1 MAEFAIEKLDNNE
14 AYFTCGLQGDE
25 QPDRFAIGMLSNNTI
40 SRIITPELEESEEQ
54 ISLRCRVDGLVPM
67 EEYFKDGISRS
78 RTFKVLRT
86 CAEAIL
92 SGKDYMLEEDHF
104 LLQPKMMFADP
115 ETGEA
120 ELIYLAVDGFRN
132 KLSLRRCIQK
142 LIVNAVYEES
152 EDLSYVAKLING
164 ISRCRDLNAGTLLG
178 ILSELE
184 KEKVQTSL
192 PEEETAPP
200 VMVPPQIAEPETGRE
215 AAPAAEE
222 DPDDDKTWIDP
233 DSLTWGTSQGGAS
246 GEIGWDAAP
255 QQGWGSQGA
264 APQQGWGGQG
274 AAPQQDWGSGNAFP
288 GPGEEDPDNDK
299 TWIDPDSLTWGTSQG
314 GASGEIGWDAAP
326 QQGWGSQG
334 AAPQQGWGSQG
345 AAPQQGWGSQGAAP
359 QRPAPA
365 QWKPAASHEIYM
377 DVNQETGRLEPS
389 KKKKKGLFSKFRK
402 S

>member
-132 KLSLRRCIQK
+132 KLSFRRCIQK

-200 VMVPPQIAEPETGRE
+200 VMVPPQNAEPETGRE

-264 APQQGWGGQG
+264 APQQGWGSQG

-314 GASGEIGWDAAP
+314 GASGEIGWGSRAAAGLGQP
-326 QQGWGSQG
+326 GGRT
-334 AAPQQGWGSQG
+334 AAGLGQPGGC
-345 AAPQQGWGSQGAAP
+345 AAETCSGTVEASGFSRDLHGCESGD
-359 QRPAPA
+359 RPP
-365 QWKPAASHEIYM
+365 
-377 DVNQETGRLEPS
+377 
-389 KKKKKGLFSKFRK
+389 
-402 S
+402 

>member
-132 KLSLRRCIQK
+132 KLSFRRCIQK

-164 ISRCRDLNAGTLLG
+164 ISRCKDLNAGTLLG

-184 KEKVQTSL
+184 KEKVQMSL
-192 PEEETAPP
+192 PEEEAAPP
-200 VMVPPQIAEPETGRE
+200 VMIPPQNEEPETGRE
-215 AAPAAEE
+215 TAPAAVE

-233 DSLTWGTSQGGAS
+233 DSLTWGTSQGGGA

-264 APQQGWGGQG
+264 APQPDWGSQG
-274 AAPQQDWGSGNAFP
+274 AAPQQGWGSGNAFP

-334 AAPQQGWGSQG
+334 AAP
-345 AAPQQGWGSQGAAP
+345 
-359 QRPAPA
+359 
-365 QWKPAASHEIYM
+365 
-377 DVNQETGRLEPS
+377 
-389 KKKKKGLFSKFRK
+389 
-402 S
+402 

>member
-132 KLSLRRCIQK
+132 KLSFRRCIQK

-164 ISRCRDLNAGTLLG
+164 ISRCKDLNAGTLLG

-184 KEKVQTSL
+184 KEKVQMSL

-200 VMVPPQIAEPETGRE
+200 VMVPPQNEEPETGRE
-215 AAPAAEE
+215 TAPAAVE

-233 DSLTWGTSQGGAS
+233 DSLTWGTSQGGGA

-264 APQQGWGGQG
+264 APQPDWGSQR
-274 AAPQQDWGSGNAFP
+274 ASVPQQGWGSGNAFP

-326 QQGWGSQG
+326 R
-334 AAPQQGWGSQG
+334 QGWGSQG

-389 KKKKKGLFSKFRK
+389 KKKKKGLFGKFRK

>member
-132 KLSLRRCIQK
+132 KLSFRRCIQK

-164 ISRCRDLNAGTLLG
+164 ISRCKDLNAGTLLG

-184 KEKVQTSL
+184 KEKVQMSL

-200 VMVPPQIAEPETGRE
+200 VMVPPQNEEPETGRE
-215 AAPAAEE
+215 TAPAAVE

-233 DSLTWGTSQGGAS
+233 DSLTWGTSQGGGA

-255 QQGWGSQGA
+255 QQG
-264 APQQGWGGQG
+264 
-274 AAPQQDWGSGNAFP
+274 WGSGNAFP

-345 AAPQQGWGSQGAAP
+345 AAPQS
-359 QRPAPA
+359 PAPA

-389 KKKKKGLFSKFRK
+389 KKKKKGLFGKFRK

>member
-274 AAPQQDWGSGNAFP
+274 TAPQQGWGGQGAAPQQDWGSGNAFP

-345 AAPQQGWGSQGAAP
+345 AAPQ
-359 QRPAPA
+359 RPAPA

>member
-264 APQQGWGGQG
+264 APQQGWG
-274 AAPQQDWGSGNAFP
+274 
-288 GPGEEDPDNDK
+288 
-299 TWIDPDSLTWGTSQG
+299 
-314 GASGEIGWDAAP
+314 
-326 QQGWGSQG
+326 SQG

-389 KKKKKGLFSKFRK
+389 KKKKKGLFSKCRK

>member
-132 KLSLRRCIQK
+132 KLSFRRCIQK

-164 ISRCRDLNAGTLLG
+164 ISRCKDLNAGTLLG

-184 KEKVQTSL
+184 KEKVQMSL

-200 VMVPPQIAEPETGRE
+200 VMIPPQNEEPETGRE
-215 AAPAAEE
+215 TAPAAVE

-233 DSLTWGTSQGGAS
+233 DSLTWGTAQGGAA

-264 APQQGWGGQG
+264 APQQGWDSQG
-274 AAPQQDWGSGNAFP
+274 AAPQQGWGSGNAFP

-389 KKKKKGLFSKFRK
+389 KKKKKGLFGKFRK